1 MNIEDAVQ
9 IVYKVLGL
17 SLISVGIISYISK
30 IIAEKYIAKYFEKEK
45 AEFQNK
51 LSKEL
56 ELYKLQY
63 TRIYSEQVKAVEQLY
78 LIIANLQNKF
88 SYLINSND
96 YQTIDAQNLLQEIFE
111 QKRELAQLFNLK
123 KIYFSENINKKIESL
138 INFYIETFSLIK
150 TSNNVDRIN
159 TLRGIDSINQAIVA
173 EFQKIIGI

>member
-56 ELYKLQY
+56 ELYKL
-63 TRIYSEQVKAVEQLY
+63 
-78 LIIANLQNKF
+78 
-88 SYLINSND
+88 
-96 YQTIDAQNLLQEIFE
+96 
-111 QKRELAQLFNLK
+111 
-123 KIYFSENINKKIESL
+123 
-138 INFYIETFSLIK
+138 
-150 TSNNVDRIN
+150 
-159 TLRGIDSINQAIVA
+159 
-173 EFQKIIGI
+173 